1 MDGNGAIPA
10 GERADVLL
18 PDSGK
23 MAHPHPR
30 PRSRGGFFP
39 VPVPVR
45 GSGTRRVPRP
55 RNIPDDSRGE
65 GAGRLPREAELG
77 GGLQGGRRPAAREA
91 ELCGGRAASDGEGSG
106 AGGQRPVPS
115 DGGRRSWILA
125 VSGGR
130 GLGGGRSVSA
140 LCGCAAPAP
149 TGFGVGGGEEVRNWE
164 WDGRP
169 RV

>member
-1 MDGNGAIPA
+1 MLTEDNGVRWDNNISHMFTGMDGNGAIPA

-91 ELCGGRAASDGEGSG
+91 ELGGGLAA
-106 AGGQRPVPS
+106 AR
-115 DGGRRSWILA
+115 
-125 VSGGR
+125 
-130 GLGGGRSVSA
+130 LGGGDS
-140 LCGCAAPAP
+140 PA
-149 TGFGVGGGEEVRNWE
+149 WA
-164 WDGRP
+164 
-169 RV
+169 